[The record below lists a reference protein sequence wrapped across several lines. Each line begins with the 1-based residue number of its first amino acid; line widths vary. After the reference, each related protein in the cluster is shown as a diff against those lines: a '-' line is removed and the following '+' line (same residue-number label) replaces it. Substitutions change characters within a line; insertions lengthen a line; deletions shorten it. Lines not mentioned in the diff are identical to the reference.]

1 MYLGYM
7 SDMLYSTN
15 RGLLEKKTLFLLKK
29 YSYQLIKN
37 TWAVQCKVFFYLE
50 CAEQSGRE
58 DGCSDPTTDNGNSK
72 LFLKQIK
79 KI

>member
-37 TWAVQCKVFFYLE
+37 TWAVQCKVFFTWNARNNLE
-50 CAEQSGRE
+50 EKMAVLIQQQ
-58 DGCSDPTTDNGNSK
+58 TMATQNY
-72 LFLKQIK
+72 F
-79 KI
+79 